1 MYIYY
6 ERLNMS
12 KSILIQFASIMLFY
26 AILACL
32 IGPLLF
38 YYTISRTVNGAG
50 NGFIAGSILSIVL
63 WLTVGK
69 KMIK

>member
-1 MYIYY
+1 
-6 ERLNMS
+6 
-12 KSILIQFASIMLFY
+12 MLFY
-26 AILACL
+26 AILACI

-38 YYTISRTVNGAG
+38 YYLMGRTVDAAG

-69 KMIK
+69 KMVK